1 MKKRLSLVAVLGVMV
16 LILATVLAPGPA
28 VAAGQTF
35 HYSFAGEGADAGWTT
50 CPFEPVPNV
59 VCTDT
64 YISVAE
70 QVYKEDGTKFPST
83 TLSLYQFSYKFDRK
97 GNYIFVS
104 DSYGFGDAT
113 LSVGRQLKSASA
125 SATVPITTCT
135 VDRRGN
141 WTCRD
146 NGTVTVSAS
155 WTGWG
160 DLVRSNG
167 NYHTVSKGFTY
178 NSHFQGMYRDA
189 TASGQVNGS
198 NLGTPWWASIY
209 DSKWS
214 DAHICHGTC

>member
-1 MKKRLSLVAVLGVMV
+1 MLALMLVCSGVAFSPEPSL
-16 LILATVLAPGPA
+16 
-28 VAAGQTF
+28 AAGQTY
-35 HYSFAGEGADAGWTT
+35 HYSFAGKGADASWTT

-97 GNYIFVS
+97 GNYIFAS
-104 DSYGFGDAT
+104 DSCGFGDAT
-113 LSVGRQLKSASA
+113 LSVGKQLKSASA

-146 NGTVTVSAS
+146 NGTATVSAS
-155 WTGWG
+155 WIGWG
-160 DLVRSNG
+160 DLVRSSG
-167 NYHTVSKGFTY
+167 NYHNVSKGYTY
-178 NSHFQGMYRDA
+178 NSHSQGMYRDA
-189 TASGQVNGS
+189 TASGQVNVS
-198 NLGTPWWASIY
+198 DFGTPWWASIY
-209 DSKWS
+209 DSKWT
-214 DAHICHGTC
+214 DVYICHGTC